1 MGQEIQK
8 TFEIKSI
15 PTIDEATSLMQPD
28 LRLLYEQRAKRLRA
42 LAEGH
47 AMKDYL
53 CFAADLVD
61 AQAKVLKTNPLT
73 FEGQHN
79 PLRVDWKILPLS
91 KLTYSRNVYWLDA
104 MNHLLSEFQAS
115 SDYCRDEIAKEVDR
129 IQNLSNEEKEVLAD
143 QLLQGNFERVGSDT
157 AIFLWAALSLY
168 WAQLAR
174 AFELDLYE
182 EAGVERHVCPICGS
196 EPVASVVTVGPPEGA
211 RYLHCNLCES
221 EWHYVRVQ
229 CSNCES
235 GGKIRY
241 WTLDDENSPI
251 KTESCGDCHSHL
263 KIFYQNKNAM
273 LEPVADD
280 LASLALDA
288 LMEEEGFARSTI
300 NPFLF
305 PG

>member
-1 MGQEIQK
+1 MGQGIQK

-15 PTIDEATSLMQPD
+15 PTLDAAVSLAQPD
-28 LRLLYEQRAKRLRA
+28 LRLLYEQRAKRLRT

-53 CFAADLVD
+53 GFAADLVD
-61 AQAKVLKTNPLT
+61 AQAKILKSKPLT
-73 FEGQHN
+73 LGGQQG
-79 PLRVDWKILPLS
+79 PLRVDWKTLPLS
-91 KLTYSRNVYWLDA
+91 KLAYSRDVYWLDA
-104 MNHLLSEFQAS
+104 MDHLLREFQTS
-115 SDYCRDEIAKEVDR
+115 SDYCSGEIAKTVDR
-129 IQNLSNEEKEVLAD
+129 IRNLSNVEKEALAD

-157 AIFLWAALSLY
+157 AIFLWAVLSLY
-168 WAQLAR
+168 WAQLVR
-174 AFELDLYE
+174 VFELDLYE
-182 EAGVERHVCPICGS
+182 EAGVERHLCPVCGS
-196 EPVASVVTVGPPEGA
+196 EPVASVVTMGPPEGT

-221 EWHYVRVQ
+221 QWHYVRVQ
-229 CSNCES
+229 CSNCENS
-235 GGKIRY
+235 GKLRY
-241 WTLDDENSPI
+241 WTLDDEASPI

-263 KIFYQNKNAM
+263 KIFYQNKDIT

-288 LMEEEGFARSTI
+288 LMEEEGFSRSTI